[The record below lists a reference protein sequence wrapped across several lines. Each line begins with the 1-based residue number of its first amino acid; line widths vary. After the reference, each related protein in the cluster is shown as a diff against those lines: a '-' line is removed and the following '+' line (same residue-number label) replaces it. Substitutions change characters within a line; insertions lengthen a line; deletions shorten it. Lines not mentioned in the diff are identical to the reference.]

1 MKTTGQE
8 FFAAR
13 PGSRIAAP
21 QFDIPEERRI
31 RFHTEQWVIGSLAAI
46 ARIVANFSAFLVTKG
61 RDHCA
66 IQIEDETRA
75 MLRQVNKSLQKS
87 VIGKMQLLAEMIR
100 GVQQESPQSLWV
112 GKTLQARQVLKASV

>member
-31 RFHTEQWVIGSLAAI
+31 RFHTEQWVIGSLA
-46 ARIVANFSAFLVTKG
+46 RDSA
-61 RDHCA
+61 DCS
-66 IQIEDETRA
+66 Q
-75 MLRQVNKSLQKS
+75 LQR
-87 VIGKMQLLAEMIR
+87 LLGDQR
-100 GVQQESPQSLWV
+100 TGPLCYPD
-112 GKTLQARQVLKASV
+112 RR

>member
-31 RFHTEQWVIGSLAAI
+31 LFHTEQWVIGSLAAI
-46 ARIVANFSAFLVTKG
+46 ARIVANLSAFLMTK
-61 RDHCA
+61 H
-66 IQIEDETRA
+66 
-75 MLRQVNKSLQKS
+75 
-87 VIGKMQLLAEMIR
+87 GKYAA
-100 GVQQESPQSLWV
+100 V
-112 GKTLQARQVLKASV
+112 